1 MIYIVITPMGGGKT
15 LYSSLYALEWSKIH
29 ENGKIY
35 ANYRLKLPNFT
46 YSRFG
51 LLPFSELE
59 KNEHT
64 LIILDD
70 FLALKQQVSGILQC
84 IANMSRK
91 LNIDLILTA
100 QYYTFVPKSV
110 RELGQ
115 LTEVWYSKQS
125 DILYVAFRKNVDND
139 EWEMYKIRNAVR
151 TVKKLNLYDT
161 NEIVA
166 FASEAEIAKEI
177 AEICKSVDDI
187 KRNVEMITTSDK
199 RRKKLMELI
208 YQFREQKDIKFNK
221 SY

>member
-1 MIYIVITPMGGGKT
+1 MIYSVITPMGGGKT
-15 LYSSLYALEWSKIH
+15 LFSSLYALEWSKIH

-35 ANYRLKLPNFT
+35 SNYRLNLPNATFT
-46 YSRFG
+46 KFG

-59 KNEHT
+59 QNNHT

-100 QYYTFVPKSV
+100 QYYTFVPKSI

-115 LTEVWYSKQS
+115 LTEVWYSKTS
-125 DILYVAFRKNVDND
+125 DILYVAFRKNSENE
-139 EWEMYKIRNAVR
+139 EWETYKIRNAVKI
-151 TVKKLNLYDT
+151 VKKLDLYDT

-166 FASEAEIAKEI
+166 FASEAEIAREI
-177 AEICKSVDDI
+177 ATICKLDSDI

-199 RRKKLMELI
+199 RRKKLIELI
-208 YQFREQKDIKFNK
+208 IQFREQKDIK
-221 SY
+221 